1 MVFWKEY
8 AVDLPLLSS
17 MAQCYL
23 PAPATSVQSESA
35 FSVSAHYGRKE
46 RSRLSA
52 ENLAMSVFLKD
63 KL

>member
-1 MVFWKEY
+1 
-8 AVDLPLLSS
+8 

-23 PAPATSVQSESA
+23 SASATSVPSESA